1 MQRLST
7 MVTALAILLGTFSPG
22 RSNTIEFTDSAASGQ
37 VKWRTNTI
45 EVAFSTSLQS
55 PGSNIKPGSDVI
67 GAARRALSRWSTLA
81 NVRFIETSS
90 AAQSI
95 SPGGNGDGVNL
106 ITIADTPEN
115 RSIFSGGG
123 MTGKTRISYDSAT
136 RAILEADIVI
146 NPYPTSE
153 DGTPLQFST
162 DGTPGTYDLESTFT
176 HEVGHLLG
184 LEHSSVIASTMQ
196 PRQAVN
202 GTYKLTAFTERTLSE
217 SDRAAVSSLYG
228 DQNELGAIHGKLVK
242 NSPGTEATPLVG
254 AHVWVENSIS
264 GRVIASALTSSSG
277 NYQIESVPPGQYR
290 VLTEYANRQTP
301 VPQVSLFSGSD
312 NLLNWQTGFRSAEL
326 ASQLRV
332 NANEITAHSF
342 AISAQAASPVL
353 MPRLLGA
360 NGELST
366 TPVPADVGKKVT
378 VYVGGEGVD
387 QVPASGISVTSPFM
401 VVDPESLTLEQFGT
415 SFPVIAFKVSV
426 AASAPFGDYSVR
438 LQLNSGEVAYVPGG
452 ITVDP
457 GVNSSFANPTDDPRF
472 FVSQHYRDF
481 LGREPDEP
489 GLQYWVGRL
498 AQCKSDVECLRV
510 RRTEVSAAFFLEP
523 EFQEVG
529 SFIYR
534 LYQAA
539 LGRQPTF
546 VEFMRDRSV
555 LTSRSSDLEANK
567 GVLVWE
573 LVQRPEFL
581 QKYSAN
587 LNAQQLVD
595 ALLSAAF
602 RFSGSDLFSE
612 RTTLMA
618 FDDGTIAGRVA
629 IIQGIVSSQSFA
641 KTHYSRALVLMYYFA
656 YLRRD
661 PDDGAYNFWLNVVNA
676 RIPTDKTPS
685 QALVC
690 AFINSAEYQ
699 SRFGMLTTH
708 TDKECRVGLP
718 G

>member
-7 MVTALAILLGTFSPG
+7 MVTALAILLGTFSPV
-22 RSNTIEFTDSAASGQ
+22 RSTTIEFTDSSASRQ
-37 VKWRTNTI
+37 IKWRNNTI
-45 EVAFSTSLQS
+45 LVAFSTSLQS
-55 PGSNIKPGSDVI
+55 PGSNIKSGSDVV
-67 GAARRALSRWSTLA
+67 GAARRALSRWSTVT

-90 AAQSI
+90 PARSI
-95 SPGGNGDGVNL
+95 SAGGNGDGVNL
-106 ITIADTPEN
+106 ITVADTSEN

-123 MTGKTRISYDSAT
+123 TGKTRIFYDNAT
-136 RAILEADIVI
+136 GAILEADIVI
-146 NPYPTSE
+146 NPNPTSE

-176 HEVGHLLG
+176 HELGHLLG
-184 LEHSSVIASTMQ
+184 VEHSSVIASTMQ

-217 SDRAAVSSLYG
+217 SDRAAVSSIYG
-228 DQNELGAIHGKLVK
+228 DQNELGTIQGKLLK
-242 NSPGTEATPLVG
+242 NSPGTYATPLIG
-254 AHVWVENSIS
+254 AHVWVENSVS
-264 GRVIASALTSSSG
+264 GRVIASAFTSSSG
-277 NYQIESVPPGQYR
+277 NYQIESIPPGQYR
-290 VLTEYANRQTP
+290 VLTEYNRLTA
-301 VPQVSLFSGSD
+301 VPQVSLFNGADS
-312 NLLNWQTGFRSAEL
+312 LLNSQAGFRSTEV

-332 NANEITAHSF
+332 NANEITTTAF
-342 AISAQAASPVL
+342 AIPAQAASPVL

-366 TPVPADVGKKVT
+366 TAVQAEVGKKVT
-378 VYVGGEGVD
+378 VYVAGEGVD
-387 QVPASGISVTSPFM
+387 QVPATGISVTSPFM
-401 VVDPESLTLEQFGT
+401 IVDPESLSLEQFGF
-415 SFPVIAFKVSV
+415 SFPVISFKLSV
-426 AASAPFGDYSVR
+426 AASAPFGDYSIR

-472 FVSQHYRDF
+472 FISQHYRDF

-489 GLQYWVGRL
+489 GLQYWVSRL

-510 RRTEVSAAFFLEP
+510 RRMEVSAAFFLES

-529 SFIYR
+529 SFIYC

-555 LTSRSSDLEANK
+555 LTSKSVDLEVNN
-567 GVLVWE
+567 GTLVAQ

-595 ALLSAAF
+595 ALLSGLL
-602 RFSGSDLFSE
+602 RTSGSDLSSE

-618 FDDGTIAGRVA
+618 LDDGTIAGRVA
-629 IIQGIVSSQSFA
+629 VIEGIVSSQSFA
-641 KTHYSRALVLMYYFA
+641 KTQYRRSLVLMYYFA

-661 PDDGAYNFWLNVVNA
+661 PDDGAYNFWLNVINA
-676 RIPTDKTPS
+676 GVPNDTTSS

-699 SRFGMLTTH
+699 LRFGMLTTH
-708 TDKECRVGLP
+708 TDKECRSGL
-718 G
+718 GG